1 MISVV
6 LISKAGEI
14 ALGTLR
20 QHLFLQLLLVLA
32 LLILRLLRPQP
43 LHGGVP
49 IFRHD
54 IRIENGT
61 PAPASD
67 ESVQLRTKLGSK
79 RPHTHSRSSTRQGL
93 PFLHCHACTGNC
105 SCRML
110 RETVHLRRSYGQHHV
125 HPILHHGKAR
135 CGTVGS
141 TCTA

>member
-67 ESVQLRTKLGSK
+67 ESVQLRTKLGWPKASHAFTVVNTT
-79 RPHTHSRSSTRQGL
+79 RTAILTLPHMHWQLLL
-93 PFLHCHACTGNC
+93 PNAT
-105 SCRML
+105 
-110 RETVHLRRSYGQHHV
+110 
-125 HPILHHGKAR
+125 
-135 CGTVGS
+135 
-141 TCTA
+141 